1 MKRIIALALALFF
14 VASLGGCTTIGNR
27 SWKDLTDSQ
36 QQRVQSA
43 LDNAS
48 REIADALNAM
58 RDTLRGA
65 VSPGIGSDVE
75 ALETDTDI
83 LLEKAQEIR
92 IQDAEGNPVD
102 TLQSKE
108 ERSAFIDSL
117 AMDSWSPVELPD
129 AAQPAGRFVLEQED
143 TILAGQQ
150 DNDGQLHEVAALT
163 LYREDTLV
171 SLDVLGIS
179 MAFAVPEETHRALL
193 DRLSTAPQD

>member
-14 VASLGGCTTIGNR
+14 VASLGGCTTIGNC
-27 SWKDLTDSQ
+27 SWTDLTDSQ
-36 QQRVQSA
+36 QQQVQSA
-43 LDNAS
+43 LDSAS
-48 REIADALNAM
+48 QEIADALNSM

-65 VSPGIGSDVE
+65 ATSASNADVE
-75 ALETDTDI
+75 ALAADTDI
-83 LLEKAQEIR
+83 LLEKAQAIR

-108 ERSAFIDSL
+108 ERSTFIDSL

-193 DRLSTAPQD
+193 DCLSTAPQD

>member
-1 MKRIIALALALFF
+1 MKRIIALALALFLT
-14 VASLGGCTTIGNR
+14 ALLGGCAADNR
-27 SWKDLTDSQ
+27 SWKNLTDSQ
-36 QQRVQSA
+36 QQQVQSA
-43 LDNAS
+43 LDGAS
-48 REIADALNAM
+48 QEIADALNSM
-58 RDTLRGA
+58 RDNLRGA
-65 VSPGIGSDVE
+65 ASSDAGSDVE
-75 ALETDTDI
+75 ALEADTDL

-92 IQDAEGNPVD
+92 IQDAEGNTVD

-129 AAQPAGRFVLEQED
+129 QARPAGRFVLEQED

-163 LYREDTLV
+163 LYQEDALV

-179 MAFAVPEETHRALL
+179 MAFAVPEETHKAVLE
-193 DRLSTAPQD
+193 RLSASPQD